1 MIAIY
6 PWVKTLHL
14 LSLIIWFS
22 GMIWLPRL
30 LLRQRLS
37 QSSEAKALCAEMSWR
52 IQRLIVTPAM
62 LMALV
67 FGTALVVIN
76 PAWLSQG
83 WLHTKLLMVV
93 ALTGFHGWLAR
104 SRRKLSAPETAET
117 VSVRSL
123 QLLTWLPLV
132 ALALIVAL
140 VIVKPF

>member
-1 MIAIY
+1 MMAIY
-6 PWVKTLHL
+6 PWIKTLHL
-14 LSLIIWFS
+14 LSIIIWFS

-30 LLRQRLS
+30 LLRQR
-37 QSSEAKALCAEMSWR
+37 QSNSPEAQALCAEMALR

-62 LMALV
+62 LLALV
-67 FGTALVVIN
+67 FGTALVVMN

-93 ALTGFHGWLAR
+93 ALTGFHGWLAA
-104 SRRKLSAPETAET
+104 SRRKLSQAETADK

-123 QLLTWLPLV
+123 QLLTWLPLA